1 MAHARHVRPH
11 PSRNP
16 WKERTFGA
24 PVETGPPPECEL
36 PSPIQMIQRM
46 GVTLARWRRPVLDAL
61 LTIGP
66 PLLLLSFLIAIDD
79 RVREQLTLRV
89 APDGAVRALVGAGST
104 VRSLAAV
111 LVEAGRDQ
119 SLAHAPMLIFAM
131 AAGMLTLFMV
141 RT

>member
-1 MAHARHVRPH
+1 MRWAECRKPKRRA
-11 PSRNP
+11 
-16 WKERTFGA
+16 
-24 PVETGPPPECEL
+24 ECEL
-36 PSPIQMIQRM
+36 PFRIYMIHRL
-46 GVTLARWRRPVLDAL
+46 GLTLARWRRPVLDAF
-61 LTIGP
+61 LTVGP

-89 APDGAVRALVGAGST
+89 APDRAMQALVGAGST

>member
-1 MAHARHVRPH
+1 
-11 PSRNP
+11 
-16 WKERTFGA
+16 
-24 PVETGPPPECEL
+24 
-36 PSPIQMIQRM
+36 MIQDI
-46 GVTLARWRRPVLDAL
+46 GVTLARCRRPLLDAF
-61 LTIGP
+61 LTAGP

-89 APDGAVRALVGAGST
+89 APDPAMHALMGAGST
-104 VRSLAAV
+104 FRSLATV

>member
-1 MAHARHVRPH
+1 MKQALGVSL
-11 PSRNP
+11 SR
-16 WKERTFGA
+16 WKRT
-24 PVETGPPPECEL
+24 
-36 PSPIQMIQRM
+36 
-46 GVTLARWRRPVLDAL
+46 VLDGL

-66 PLLLLSFLIAIDD
+66 PSLLLVFLVVTDD

-89 APDGAVRALVGAGST
+89 APAHVSHTLAAAGST
-104 VRSLAAV
+104 ARGLAAV

-131 AAGMLTLFMV
+131 AAAMLTLFMV

>member
-1 MAHARHVRPH
+1 MRL
-11 PSRNP
+11 
-16 WKERTFGA
+16 GA
-24 PVETGPPPECEL
+24 VPEKKGHPECKL
-36 PSPIQMIQRM
+36 PDPVQMIQRI
-46 GVTLARWRRPVLDAL
+46 GATLARWRRPVLDGL
-61 LTIGP
+61 LTVGP
-66 PLLLLSFLIAIDD
+66 PLLLLVFLIAIDD

-89 APDGAVRALVGAGST
+89 APDHAMQALVGAGST

-119 SLAHAPMLIFAM
+119 SLAHAPLLIFAM

>member
-1 MAHARHVRPH
+1 
-11 PSRNP
+11 
-16 WKERTFGA
+16 
-24 PVETGPPPECEL
+24 
-36 PSPIQMIQRM
+36 MIQDI
-46 GVTLARWRRPVLDAL
+46 GVTLARCRRPLLDGF
-61 LTIGP
+61 LTAGP

-89 APDGAVRALVGAGST
+89 APDRAMHALVDAGST
-104 VRSLAAV
+104 AHSLAAV
-111 LVEAGRDQ
+111 IVEAGRDQ